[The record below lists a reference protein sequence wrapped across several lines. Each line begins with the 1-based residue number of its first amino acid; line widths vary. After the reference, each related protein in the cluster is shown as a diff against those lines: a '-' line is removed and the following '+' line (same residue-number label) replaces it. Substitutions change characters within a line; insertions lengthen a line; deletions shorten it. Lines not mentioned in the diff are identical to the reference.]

1 MAKAAADKP
10 KPMSK
15 SEVVS
20 SLAESTGLGKKE
32 VVSVLDGL
40 EGLIGTS
47 LGKKGPGVF
56 ALPGLIKI
64 QVQTKKATPAKPGIN
79 PRTGEAITIKI
90 TLITFSAESSINIVV
105 AKGLQCSGSGS
116 SGKYTPD
123 PMLSL
128 SSNLFN
134 DVNF

>member
-1 MAKAAADKP
+1 MAKAASDKP

-20 SLAESTGLGKKE
+20 TLAESTGLGKKDI
-32 VVSVLDGL
+32 VAVLDGL

-64 QVQTKKATPAKPGIN
+64 QVQTKKATPAKEGIN
-79 PRTGEAITIKI
+79 PRTGEKITIK
-90 TLITFSAESSINIVV
+90 AKPARKVV
-105 AKGLQCSGSGS
+105 KVRALKKL
-116 SGKYTPD
+116 KE
-123 PMLSL
+123 MI
-128 SSNLFN
+128 
-134 DVNF
+134 